1 MENFHLSWCLPSC
14 IRKRRISK
22 SLETFTNGEG
32 THLNL
37 CNNHTLV
44 YCAFPG
50 NLYQRPSPTS
60 SSFVFSWRWYLRWWL
75 WLFQRVTLFSWVSP
89 MYTGGIRSIKLC
101 FSCSNLSYM
110 NLINIPAKEPRKEEE
125 KFSPTFSW
133 QLEERKQKNIAVS
146 CMPSLVIKLS
156 LGSVHKLVC
165 TLELWL
171 NIFSGIQEGSQGT
184 EKATVM
190 CRFGVDIFSLRE
202 Q

>member
-1 MENFHLSWCLPSC
+1 
-14 IRKRRISK
+14 
-22 SLETFTNGEG
+22 
-32 THLNL
+32 
-37 CNNHTLV
+37 
-44 YCAFPG
+44 
-50 NLYQRPSPTS
+50 
-60 SSFVFSWRWYLRWWL
+60 
-75 WLFQRVTLFSWVSP
+75 
-89 MYTGGIRSIKLC
+89 
-101 FSCSNLSYM
+101 M

-125 KFSPTFSW
+125 KLSPTLSW

-190 CRFGVDIFSLRE
+190 CRLWVDVFSLRE
-202 Q
+202 QELRGTGTETQVYWLSFPGTRKIPVFLKKNY